1 MGHDDHKG
9 TPRRRPAAPWN
20 GGAECACPSDW
31 LGRFRK
37 QLGKAH
43 ACPGHSCSHICSRQT
58 TTSPQLQAQSQWREQ
73 LITHAAGACAAA
85 AVVAAAA
92 TVMQRHA
99 ATGIRSAVSAA
110 GATEATTAQEASMV
124 AIVAAI
130 QALVLAAATGISVSS
145 GSIGSGVCSHSS
157 ISGSSSGI
165 GSGLHTI
172 LPANGVHTKEPE
184 LPHSASSLP
193 SAKLYHTPLLPSCQ
207 W

>member
-1 MGHDDHKG
+1 M
-9 TPRRRPAAPWN
+9 PW
-20 GGAECACPSDW
+20 PH
-31 LGRFRK
+31 L
-37 QLGKAH
+37 Q
-43 ACPGHSCSHICSRQT
+43 
-58 TTSPQLQAQSQWREQ
+58 PQLQQTNNHVTA
-73 LITHAAGACAAA
+73 ITSTIAMARAITLAMAMSMGPTAVANAAGACAAA

-157 ISGSSSGI
+157 ISGSNSGI